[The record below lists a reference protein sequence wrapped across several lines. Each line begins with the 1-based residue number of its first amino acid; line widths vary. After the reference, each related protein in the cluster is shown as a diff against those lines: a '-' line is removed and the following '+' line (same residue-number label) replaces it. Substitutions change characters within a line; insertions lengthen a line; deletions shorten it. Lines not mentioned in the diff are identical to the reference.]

1 MAVELGSP
9 GCSLSFLLIG
19 MSFFK
24 VLNLTKS
31 GTLLLVGTV
40 MLSWGLL
47 RKSPWDTHMGE

>member
-19 MSFFK
+19 TSFFK